1 LLYSQLPF
9 ESILSAGHQFFV
21 VVGLR
26 FVWCL
31 ADSISDSLNPF
42 RFIAKKV
49 SIMASGLFIGLTED
63 ELLLIKCKAVS
74 LITEGK
80 TTMSYSDS
88 GSSVS
93 KNFVMHPKDMLDE
106 AMYAL
111 SILDPNTYGKQN
123 RVLRPSWRNGRD
135 VF

>member
-1 LLYSQLPF
+1 LLLLQLPF
-9 ESILSAGHQFFV
+9 YSFLSAGHQFFV

-26 FVWCL
+26 FVWCS
-31 ADSISDSLNPF
+31 ADSMNPF
-42 RFIAKKV
+42 RFIARKV

-63 ELLLIKCKAVS
+63 ELLLIKCKAVN

-106 AMYAL
+106 AMFAL

>member
-1 LLYSQLPF
+1 LLFVQLPF

-26 FVWCL
+26 FVWCS
-31 ADSISDSLNPF
+31 ADSLNPF
-42 RFIAKKV
+42 RFIARKV

>member
-1 LLYSQLPF
+1 
-9 ESILSAGHQFFV
+9 
-21 VVGLR
+21 
-26 FVWCL
+26 
-31 ADSISDSLNPF
+31 
-42 RFIAKKV
+42 
-49 SIMASGLFIGLTED
+49 MASGVFIGLTED
-63 ELLLIKCKAVS
+63 ELLLIKCKAVQ

-93 KNFVMHPKDMLDE
+93 KNFVMHPKEMLDE

-111 SILDPNTYGKQN
+111 SVLDNQAYGKQN
-123 RVLRPSWRNGRD
+123 RVLRPGWRTGRD

>member
-1 LLYSQLPF
+1 LVETDPTTMRTTLIP
-9 ESILSAGHQFFV
+9 ILNFS
-21 VVGLR
+21 
-26 FVWCL
+26 
-31 ADSISDSLNPF
+31 
-42 RFIAKKV
+42 KKAI
-49 SIMASGLFIGLTED
+49 IMASGLFIGLTED
-63 ELLLIKCKAVS
+63 ELLLIKCRAIS

-93 KNFVMHPKDMLDE
+93 KNFVMQPKDMLSE

-111 SILDPNTYGKQN
+111 SILDPQTYGRKN
-123 RVLRPSWRNGRD
+123 GILRPSWRGGRD